1 MRLLI
6 RRAFRAALR
15 EDVDEASLSAAL
27 AAFRETCRGAI
38 GAGEMN
44 TASVF
49 RYRQML
55 FVYLELTPERAENG
69 AAEALLPVLAPF
81 LKSWPAVDGPDR
93 PFVPMTPVFWH
104 DQPVYAR
111 EYTRAQPPEKR
122 CGRIALLR
130 PEKLMSYVT
139 FHQALVR
146 EGLLVGDR
154 RQFISLHE
162 NVLFSYFET
171 PRDREQV
178 NIRRSN
184 EKSRVLEEWLAA
196 DPDSHFIRFP
206 ESPNENFHI
215 IETVVS
221 A

>member
-6 RRAFRAALR
+6 RRAWRAALR
-15 EDVDEASLSAAL
+15 ENVDEAAFSAAL
-27 AAFRETCRGAI
+27 AAFREACRNRI

-49 RYRQML
+49 RFHGML
-55 FVYLELTPERAENG
+55 FAYLELTPDRPETG
-69 AAEALLPVLAPF
+69 GAEALLDVLAPF
-81 LKSWPAVDGPDR
+81 LKRWPAVNGPDR

-104 DQPVYAR
+104 DQPVFAEEYAR
-111 EYTRAQPPEKR
+111 ALPPEKR
-122 CGRIALLR
+122 CGRVALLR

-139 FHQALVR
+139 YHQALVR

-171 PRDREQV
+171 PRNREQV
-178 NIRRSN
+178 NIKRSN
-184 EKSRVLEEWLAA
+184 EKSRVLDEWLAA

-206 ESPNENFHI
+206 ESPHENFHI

-221 A
+221 L

>member
-1 MRLLI
+1 
-6 RRAFRAALR
+6 
-15 EDVDEASLSAAL
+15 
-27 AAFRETCRGAI
+27 
-38 GAGEMN
+38 
-44 TASVF
+44 
-49 RYRQML
+49 
-55 FVYLELTPERAENG
+55 
-69 AAEALLPVLAPF
+69 
-81 LKSWPAVDGPDR
+81 
-93 PFVPMTPVFWH
+93 MTPVFWH
-104 DQPVYAR
+104 DQPTYAR
-111 EYTRAQPPEKR
+111 EYVRDQPPEGR

-139 FHQALVR
+139 YHQALVR

-178 NIRRSN
+178 NIKRSN
-184 EKSRVLEEWLAA
+184 EPSCVLAQWLAA

-206 ESPNENFHI
+206 ESPRENFHI

>member
-1 MRLLI
+1 MKLLL

-15 EDVDEASLSAAL
+15 ERVDEAAL
-27 AAFRETCRGAI
+27 AAALSSFREACLLEKEAGAL
-38 GAGEMN
+38 N

-49 RYRQML
+49 RYRKLL
-55 FVYLELTPERAENG
+55 FAYLELTPERPEDACPQ
-69 AAEALLPVLAPF
+69 APLALLAPF
-81 LKSWPAVDGPDR
+81 LKPWPALDGPDR

-104 DQPVYAR
+104 DQPTYAR
-111 EYTRAQPPEKR
+111 EYVRDQPPEGR

-139 FHQALVR
+139 YHQALVR

-178 NIRRSN
+178 NIKRSN
-184 EKSRVLEEWLAA
+184 EPSRVLAQWLAA

-206 ESPNENFHI
+206 ESPRENFHI

>member
-1 MRLLI
+1 MKFLI

-15 EDVDEASLSAAL
+15 ESVDEAALSAAL
-27 AAFRETCRGAI
+27 AAFRRICRNAVA
-38 GAGEMN
+38 AGEMN

-49 RYRQML
+49 RYHGML
-55 FVYLELTPERAENG
+55 FAYLELTPDGPESG
-69 AAEALLPVLAPF
+69 AEALLDVLAPF
-81 LKSWPAVDGPDR
+81 VKPWPAVNGPDR

-104 DQPVYAR
+104 DQPVYAH
-111 EYTRAQPPEKR
+111 EYVRALPPEKR
-122 CGRIALLR
+122 CGRVALLR

-154 RQFISLHE
+154 RQFISIHE

-171 PRDREQV
+171 PRNREQV
-178 NIRRSN
+178 NIKRSN
-184 EKSRVLEEWLAA
+184 DKSRVLDEWLAA

-215 IETVVS
+215 IETLVS
-221 A
+221 L